1 MIRKF
6 SALFGGQSLAMD
18 LGTANILLAVPGKG
32 IVANEPS
39 VIAIDSYTDKVISVG
54 SEAKAFI
61 GRAPERIQVLRP
73 IRNGVIA
80 HYDAARQMIA
90 HFVRE
95 TSRKLNMRKP
105 RLVIC
110 VPMGVTP
117 VEKRAV
123 IEAGMEGGARQVDLI
138 IEPLA
143 AAIGAGLP
151 IQEPLGSMVLDI
163 GGGTSEV
170 AVISLSAIAFA
181 ESVRVAGD
189 AMNVAIQRYFQDK
202 RQLLIGEIMADTAKI
217 EVGAAVPQE
226 ESRTMLVYGKN
237 LVDGAPSSVTA
248 EDSDIREAIREPLSA
263 IVEAVKNALERT
275 SPSLSADIFD
285 NGLLLAG
292 GGSMLAG
299 LEDLISNQ
307 CGISVIR
314 DNDPLTTVVRGTA
327 KVLEADGALDHVLLD
342 R

>member
-1 MIRKF
+1 MIRKL

-18 LGTANILLAVPGKG
+18 LGTANILLAAPGKG

-39 VIAIDSYTDKVISVG
+39 VIAIDTYTDKIICVG
-54 SEAKAFI
+54 REAKAYI
-61 GRAPERIQVLRP
+61 GRTPERIQVLRP

-90 HFVRE
+90 HFVRD
-95 TSRKLNMRKP
+95 TSRKMNIFKP

-151 IQEPLGSMVLDI
+151 IREPLGNMVLDI

-170 AVISLSAIAFA
+170 AVISLSSIAFA

-202 RQLLIGEIMADTAKI
+202 KQLLIGETIADKVKI
-217 EVGAAVPQE
+217 EVGAAIALSEP
-226 ESRTMLVYGKN
+226 RTMQVYGKN
-237 LVDGAPSSVTA
+237 LVDGAPSSVVAT
-248 EDSDIREAIREPLSA
+248 DSDVRKAIREPLGA
-263 IVEAVKNALERT
+263 IVEAVRNALERT
-275 SPSLSADIFD
+275 SPSLSADIYD

-299 LEDLISNQ
+299 LDDLISRD
-307 CGISVIR
+307 CGIKVRR
-314 DNDPLTTVVRGTA
+314 DADPLTTVVRGTA
-327 KVLEADGALDHVLLD
+327 KVLEKNADLDHVLLD

>member
-1 MIRKF
+1 MLGKL
-6 SALFGGQSLAMD
+6 SAFFGGQSLAMD
-18 LGTANILLAVPGKG
+18 LGTANILLAAPGKG

-54 SEAKAFI
+54 GEAKAYI
-61 GRAPERIQVLRP
+61 GRAPERIQVVRP

-90 HFVRE
+90 HFVRD
-95 TSRKLNMRKP
+95 TSKKMKMCKP

-123 IEAGMEGGARQVDLI
+123 VEAGMEGGARQVDLI
-138 IEPLA
+138 VEPLA
-143 AAIGAGLP
+143 AAIGAELP
-151 IQEPLGSMVLDI
+151 IREPQGSMVLDI

-170 AVISLSAIAFA
+170 AVISLSSIAFA

-189 AMNVAIQRYFQDK
+189 AMNIAIQRYFQDK
-202 RQLLIGEIMADTAKI
+202 KQLLIGEIMADKAKI
-217 EVGAAVPQE
+217 EVGAAIALEQPK
-226 ESRTMLVYGKN
+226 TMLVYGKN
-237 LVDGAPSSVTA
+237 LVDGAPSSVVA
-248 EDSDIREAIREPLSA
+248 EDRDIRESIREPLSA

-285 NGLLLAG
+285 NGLLLTG
-292 GGSMLAG
+292 GGSMLEG
-299 LEDLISNQ
+299 LEELISRE
-307 CGISVIR
+307 CGIRVVR
-314 DNDPLTTVVRGTA
+314 DDDPLTTVVRGTA
-327 KVLEADGALDHVLLD
+327 RVLEKEADLEHVLMD